1 MQTFIARQPIFDK
14 NQKVFAY
21 ELLFRSGTA
30 KNYVDQSDLDQISSK
45 VIADSC
51 LLLNV
56 EDITAG
62 KKAFVN
68 VTRDVLLNE
77 YFHMLPNGLTAIEL
91 LETIEPDD
99 EVIAAC
105 RKLKAAGY
113 TLALDDFVYSEK
125 WQPLV
130 ELADIIKVDFL
141 STTAAEQKALVDR
154 FAPLGV
160 RFLAEKVETQEV
172 FQDALKMGYHYFQG
186 YFFCRPVI
194 LTNKDI
200 SGNKVQYCRILQE
213 VHRAELDFRR
223 LEQIVKLDL
232 SLSYKL
238 LRYINS
244 AAMGRR
250 SSISSIKQALD
261 MLGEREIKRWISLIA
276 MAGLGAD
283 KPEELVTHAVIRA
296 KFCELLAPSFRLE
309 SRAEDL
315 FLMGMFS
322 LVDAILDR
330 DLQSIL
336 VDMPIDDEIKS
347 ALLGEKCSLKEVYD
361 YMLDYEKAD
370 WEKLVD
376 ESQDMGF
383 VSPETILPRLYLN
396 AVNWAEKS
404 FVQTVRAQ

>member
-1 MQTFIARQPIFDK
+1 MQTFIARQPIFDRQ
-14 NQKVFAY
+14 QKVFAY
-21 ELLFRSGTA
+21 ELLFRSGET
-30 KNYVDQSDLDQISSK
+30 KNYVDRTDLDQISSK

-68 VTRDVLLNE
+68 VTRDVLMGE
-77 YFHMLPNGLTAIEL
+77 YFHMLPVGLTAVEL
-91 LETIEPDD
+91 LETIEPD
-99 EVIAAC
+99 EAVIKAC
-105 RKLKAAGY
+105 RGLKAAGY

-125 WQPLV
+125 WQALV

-141 STTAAEQKALVDR
+141 TTTSGEQKELVDK
-154 FAPLGV
+154 FTPLGV

-172 FQDALKMGYHYFQG
+172 FQQAVGMGYHYFQG

-194 LTNKDI
+194 LSNKDI
-200 SGNKVQYCRILQE
+200 SGSKLQYVRILQE
-213 VHRAELDFRR
+213 IHRAELDFRR
-223 LEQIVKLDL
+223 LEQIIKLDL

-244 AAMGRR
+244 ASLGRR
-250 SSISSIKQALD
+250 NTISSIKQALD
-261 MLGEREIKRWISLIA
+261 LLGEREIKRWVSLIA
-276 MAGLGAD
+276 LAGMSTD

-330 DLQSIL
+330 ELKGIL
-336 VDMPIDDEIKS
+336 VEMPIDEDIKL
-347 ALLGEKCSLKEVYD
+347 ALLGETSDLKKVYD

-370 WEKLVD
+370 WERLV
-376 ESQDMGF
+376 EKSGEMGF
-383 VSPETILPRLYLN
+383 TNAEATLPRLYLN

-404 FVQTVRAQ
+404 FVPTVRAK